1 MATPYAS
8 RDGTTGFT
16 LQSVNS
22 VFSTQSGWTHTYL
35 YSGPVDGL
43 SAFLAS
49 IATGYTKIEISE
61 EGPSRDVTLT
71 YGGGD
76 SYDPETSSTTPADP
90 ISRTFTMQGNAVQ
103 KPITEADFLRNAYRD
118 PNQLLNS
125 KLTAKRLANAVSVV
139 KDAIVLYRKAVDDA
153 ADVGTVTPE
162 TYRDMLVDDGY
173 QRELFDRLVI
183 DDDMY
188 ETSQFVLQVVEE
200 VTTGTAVRAQYD
212 YVDRLMTTAFLKSI
226 ETYLDAA
233 TIIAI
238 DTLESSQGPIYWKYQ
253 APTVTS
259 TLGGKVE
266 VNRSY
271 WAYKAFDVWRYGKT
285 LGEPTSE

>member
-22 VFSTQSGWTHTYL
+22 VFSTQSGWTNTYL

-43 SAFLAS
+43 AAFLAS
-49 IATGYTKIEISE
+49 IATGYTKIEIDE
-61 EGPSRDVTLT
+61 EGPSRNVTLT
-71 YGGGD
+71 YGGGE
-76 SYDPETSSTTPADP
+76 SYDPEGTATTPADP
-90 ISRTFTMQGNAVQ
+90 ISRVFTMQGNAVQ
-103 KPITEADFLRNAYRD
+103 KPITEADFLQIAYRD
-118 PNQLLNS
+118 PTDPFNS
-125 KLTAKRLANAVSVV
+125 TLTAKRLANAVSVV
-139 KDAIVLYRKAVDDA
+139 KDAIVLYRKAAEDA

-173 QRELFDRLVI
+173 QRQLFDRLVI

-200 VTTGTAVRAQYD
+200 VSTGTAVRAQYD
-212 YVDRLMTTAFLKSI
+212 YVDRLMSTSALKVI
-226 ETYLDAA
+226 EATLDAA
-233 TIIAI
+233 TVIAI

-266 VNRSY
+266 VTRSY
-271 WAYKAFDVWRYGKT
+271 WAYKAYDAWRYGNLIT
-285 LGEPTSE
+285 

>member
-22 VFSTQSGWTHTYL
+22 VFSTQSGWTNTYL

-49 IATGYTKIEISE
+49 IATGYTKIEIDE
-61 EGPSRDVTLT
+61 EGPSRNVTLT
-71 YGGGD
+71 YGGGE
-76 SYDPETSSTTPADP
+76 SYDPEGTATTPADP

-103 KPITEADFLRNAYRD
+103 KPITEADFLVNAYKD
-118 PNQLLNS
+118 PSDPLNS
-125 KLTAKRLANAVSVV
+125 TLTAKRLANAVSVV
-139 KDAIVLYRKAVDDA
+139 KDAIVRYRKAVDDA

-162 TYRDMLVDDGY
+162 TYRNMLVDDGY
-173 QRELFDRLVI
+173 QRQLFDRLVI

-200 VTTGTAVRAQYD
+200 VSTGTAVRAQYD
-212 YVDRLMTTAFLKSI
+212 YVDRLMSTSALKVI
-226 ETYLDAA
+226 EATLDAA
-233 TIIAI
+233 TVIAI

-266 VNRSY
+266 VTRSY
-271 WAYKAFDVWRYGKT
+271 WAYKAYDAWRYGNLIT
-285 LGEPTSE
+285 

>member
-22 VFSTQSGWTHTYL
+22 VFSTQSGWTNTYL

-49 IATGYTKIEISE
+49 IATGYTKIEIDE
-61 EGPSRDVTLT
+61 EGPSRNVTLT

-76 SYDPETSSTTPADP
+76 SYDPEGTATTPADP
-90 ISRTFTMQGNAVQ
+90 ISRVFTMQGNAVQ
-103 KPITEADFLRNAYRD
+103 KPITEADFLVNAYKD
-118 PNQLLNS
+118 PSDPLNS
-125 KLTAKRLANAVSVV
+125 TLTAKRLANAVSVV
-139 KDAIVLYRKAVDDA
+139 KDAIVRYRKAVDDA

-162 TYRDMLVDDGY
+162 TYRNMLVDDGY
-173 QRELFDRLVI
+173 QRQLFDRLVI

-200 VTTGTAVRAQYD
+200 VSTGTAVRAQYD
-212 YVDRLMTTAFLKSI
+212 YVDRILTTEFLKDTEPS
-226 ETYLDAA
+226 LDAA

-238 DTLESSQGPIYWKYQ
+238 DTLESNQGPIYWKYQ

-259 TLGGKVE
+259 TLNGKVE
-266 VNRSY
+266 VTRSY
-271 WAYKAFDVWRYGKT
+271 WAYKAFDSWRYGAA
-285 LGEPTSE
+285 LGL

>member
-22 VFSTQSGWTHTYL
+22 VFSTQSGWTNVYL

-43 SAFLAS
+43 ATFLAS
-49 IATGYTKIEISE
+49 IATGYTKIEIAE
-61 EGPSRDVTLT
+61 EGPQRTVTLT
-71 YGGGD
+71 YGGGE
-76 SYDPETSSTTPADP
+76 SYDPEGTVTTPADP

-103 KPITEADFLRNAYRD
+103 KPITEADFLQIAYRD
-118 PNQLLNS
+118 PSDPFNS
-125 KLTAKRLANAVSVV
+125 ALTAKRLANAVSVV
-139 KDAIVLYRKAVDDA
+139 KDAIVMYRKAAEDA
-153 ADVGTVTPE
+153 ADIGTVTPE
-162 TYRDMLVDDGY
+162 TYRDMLFDDGY
-173 QRELFDRLVI
+173 QRQLFDRLII
-183 DDDMY
+183 DDDMF
-188 ETSQFVLQVVEE
+188 ETSQFVLTVVEE
-200 VTTGTAVRAQYD
+200 VSTGTAVRAQYD
-212 YVDRLMTTAFLKSI
+212 YVDRLMTTAFLKGI
-226 ETYLDAA
+226 EDFLDAA

-266 VNRSY
+266 VTRSY
-271 WAYKAFDVWRYGKT
+271 WAYKAFDSWRYGAA
-285 LGEPTSE
+285 LGL

>member
-22 VFSTQSGWTHTYL
+22 VFSTQSGWTNTYL

-49 IATGYTKIEISE
+49 IATGYTKIEIAE
-61 EGPSRDVTLT
+61 EGPSRNVTLT
-71 YGGGD
+71 YGGGE
-76 SYDPETSSTTPADP
+76 SYDPEGTVTTPADP
-90 ISRTFTMQGNAVQ
+90 ISRVFTMQGNSVQ
-103 KPITEADFLRNAYRD
+103 KPITEADFLQIAYRD
-118 PNQLLNS
+118 PSDPFNS
-125 KLTAKRLANAVSVV
+125 TLTATRLANAVAVV
-139 KDAIVLYRKAVDDA
+139 KDAIVMYRKAAEDA

-162 TYRDMLVDDGY
+162 TYRDMLFDDGY
-173 QRELFDRLVI
+173 QRQLFDRLVI
-183 DDDMY
+183 DDDMF
-188 ETSQFVLQVVEE
+188 ETSQYVLSVVEE
-200 VTTGTAVRAQYD
+200 VSTGTAVRAQYN
-212 YVDRLMTTAFLKSI
+212 YVDRLMTTGFLKAT
-226 ETYLDAA
+226 EPFLDAA

-238 DTLESSQGPIYWKYQ
+238 DALESTQGPIYWKYQ

-266 VNRSY
+266 VTRSY
-271 WAYKAFDVWRYGKT
+271 WAYKAFDSWRYGAA
-285 LGEPTSE
+285 LGL

>member
-22 VFSTQSGWTHTYL
+22 VFSTQSGWTNTYL

-49 IATGYTKIEISE
+49 IATGYTKIEIDE
-61 EGPSRDVTLT
+61 EGPSRNVTLT
-71 YGGGD
+71 YGGGE
-76 SYDPETSSTTPADP
+76 SYDPEGTVTTPADP

-103 KPITEADFLRNAYRD
+103 KPITEADFLVNAYKD
-118 PNQLLNS
+118 PSDPLNS
-125 KLTAKRLANAVSVV
+125 TLTAKRLANAVSVV
-139 KDAIVLYRKAVDDA
+139 KDAIVRYRKAVDDA
-153 ADVGTVTPE
+153 SDVGTVTPE

-173 QRELFDRLVI
+173 QRQLFDRLVI

-200 VTTGTAVRAQYD
+200 VSTGTAVRAQYD
-212 YVDRLMTTAFLKSI
+212 YVDRLMSTSALKVI
-226 ETYLDAA
+226 EATLDAA
-233 TIIAI
+233 TVIAI

-266 VNRSY
+266 VTRSY
-271 WAYKAFDVWRYGKT
+271 WAYKAYDAWRYGNLIT
-285 LGEPTSE
+285 